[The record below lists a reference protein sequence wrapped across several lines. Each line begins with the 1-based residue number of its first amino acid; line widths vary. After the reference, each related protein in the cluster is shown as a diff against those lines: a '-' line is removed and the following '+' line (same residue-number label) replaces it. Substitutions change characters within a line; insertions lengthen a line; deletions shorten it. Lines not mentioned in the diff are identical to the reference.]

1 MNFYGISKF
10 ATKIT
15 KRSLLTLFIRVYCY
29 ANNPLGFFEF

>member
-15 KRSLLTLFIRVYCY
+15 KKSLKTLFTCVTGF
-29 ANNPLGFFEF
+29 ADSPLGFFEF